1 LFQLTLCGRLLLNIT
16 RFKISVFIPLLFLW
30 LSGCDQL
37 PGQAGNASV
46 KKAETRT
53 RRPAHAVEIIM
64 VERKAVSIKRTL
76 TGTLEAP
83 RTVHIHS
90 EQAGRIIK
98 LPFYEGDKVT
108 AGTVLAS
115 LDGALLKASYAKVV
129 AARKQTEVDLKRL
142 KKLVPHKLA
151 TEDELARAITE
162 VELAEAEES
171 LQKILLSRTVI
182 KAPFTGII
190 SARLKEPSDIVAM
203 NEHMLTLFDPTIMT
217 ASVQLPEQLH
227 SRVALGDAVKV
238 RIDSLGDHSFNAKI
252 LRIHPVL
259 NTQTRQGTIEILL
272 HPVPP
277 GASPGQLCRVSVQ
290 TAKTQRRL
298 IPLNSLQFDSL
309 GSFVYRLNADSK
321 AIRTAV
327 VTGLQIGDSMEI
339 IEGVNDGDKII
350 SRGFLGLKSGKKV
363 RVVKPSIK
371 TSSTVVDSP
380 RHQG

>member
-1 LFQLTLCGRLLLNIT
+1 
-16 RFKISVFIPLLFLW
+16 LW

-37 PGQAGNASV
+37 PRQDNKAPVEKV
-46 KKAETRT
+46 KART
-53 RRPAHAVEIIM
+53 QRPAHVVEIIT
-64 VERKAVSIKRTL
+64 VERQAVSIKRTL

-90 EQAGRIIK
+90 EQSGRIIQ
-98 LPFYEGDKVT
+98 LPFYEGDKV
-108 AGTVLAS
+108 AEGAVLVS
-115 LDGALLKASYAKVV
+115 LDDALLRASHAKVI

-142 KKLVPHKLA
+142 QKLLPRKLT

-162 VELAEAEES
+162 VELAQAEES

-182 KAPFTGII
+182 KAPFAGII
-190 SARLKEPSDIVAM
+190 SERLKEPSDIAAI
-203 NEHMLTLFDPTIMT
+203 NEHMLTLFDPTVMT

-227 SRVALGDAVKV
+227 SRVALGDAVQV

-259 NTQTRQGTIEILL
+259 NTQTRQGSVEILL
-272 HPVPP
+272 QPVPP
-277 GASPGQLCRVSVQ
+277 GASPGQLCRVTVQ

-298 IPLNSLQFDSL
+298 IPLNTLQFDSL

-321 AIRTAV
+321 ALRTAV
-327 VTGLQIGDSMEI
+327 VTGLQIGESMEI
-339 IEGVNDGDKII
+339 IDGVKDGDKIV

-363 RVVKPSIK
+363 KIVKPSAK
-371 TSSTVVDSP
+371 TSSLDDDFP